1 MEPSEKKISAFNGV
15 NKLIV
20 ADLEI
25 NLFTNRVTRSG
36 AEVTLTHTQF
46 RILLYLASNLDR
58 VIPKSKIY
66 AILHA
71 KSTRLKSN
79 TVDVHIARLRQ
90 KIDQNYFPNLIH
102 TAWGKGYVLSEKFGD
117 N

>member
-1 MEPSEKKISAFNGV
+1 MESSEKKTSAFNGV
-15 NKLIV
+15 NKLII

-36 AEVTLTHTQF
+36 AEITLTHAQF

-58 VIPKSKIY
+58 VISKSQID
-66 AILHA
+66 AVLNA
-71 KSTRLKSN
+71 KSRLKSN
-79 TVDVHIARLRQ
+79 TVNVHIARLRQ
-90 KIDQNYFPNLIH
+90 KVDRNFFPDLIH
-102 TAWGKGYVLSEKFGD
+102 TARGKGYFLSEKFGD